1 MATDISVRV
10 CLRCRPLIPKELN
23 DGCQVCLNFTSNNSQ
38 VILGKD
44 KAFTYDSAY
53 SPETPQIE
61 VYRKSVSPMIQ
72 SLFKGYN
79 VTVLA
84 YGQTGSG
91 KTHTMGTSHSLISNE
106 KEMGVIP
113 RAMQDLFKGIRERE
127 DKYAFIIKASFL
139 EIYKEELHDLL
150 RSTVERNKDAVAI
163 RENFN
168 GNLKGLIE
176 EVVSSPDD
184 VLAILC
190 KGSLA
195 RSTGSTAMNS
205 QSSRSHAIFTINIEQ
220 TEKSDT
226 SININKGLLALGNVI
241 NALCDKNNHIPYR
254 DSKLTRLLQ
263 DSLGGNSHTLM
274 IACVSPADYNFEE
287 TLNTLRYADRARKI
301 KNKPVINRDPQTI
314 EIMRL
319 KQLVILSV
327 FSTVEA
333 MKNSAIDPDNVEAQ
347 NKLRMLEDIQNSII
361 QLQEEQKIDHSK
373 VLDDSVGSPEK
384 NAPDMDLSPEEEANR
399 TEHTLRQA
407 EMQRQLQILNEAL
420 NKKEELAEKMSEN
433 SCQFETMKDHYE
445 EALKNM
451 ENEIC
456 SLQKERDDLSTN
468 LKTTQSN
475 PAAVKISEQRRKRL
489 QELENKISDLK
500 KKVVDQERMLKL
512 KEQSENKVKVL
523 ANDIQTM
530 KQQRVKLMKQMKV
543 GTKQFNQWKTEKE
556 REVTQLKQKDRKRQV
571 ELVKME
577 KTHSKQQNVLKRKIE
592 QAVFHNKRLK
602 DAMERHRL
610 VSQERERKQN
620 VNSDGIKDRI
630 EQWLKQELELA
641 FRRSSSDIERTPVQ
655 NENLVNKI
663 EELKKEI
670 KLRTQQISDLQ
681 QEVLDAE
688 LEENV
693 NKRWDGV
700 RSMLESK
707 CALKWLFNQIVQSRV
722 NIFELNTKQS
732 DSQNNYDEVLKR
744 IEILENELKVER
756 ASHENDVINIQKE
769 YEEKVLYLMRQL
781 PTNFDSSSVCD
792 SSLTRKNQIPRQRDI
807 PSWFSKKKTGKNHVK
822 YEDIEDDE
830 EDVDLPDSGDDPD
843 WKYTPFEKRKLVKES
858 EIDGGCHCKTSTCKK
873 CSCHKAGRSCNLSC
887 KCDPLTCLN
896 QSTSE
901 NEDFNGTFNVPKK
914 WQLQEKDEN
923 EVLRNENRQIPRNKS
938 KTALNKINNKST
950 LLPQLDGSHDDID
963 SSGILKFKLG
973 SKKK

>member
-319 KQLVILSV
+319 KQLSYKQLFDQTTNLCEKVILAEMSRDKLKESLKELKSKTSILKNKKLYDL
-327 FSTVEA
+327 FLYSSTVEA

-475 PAAVKISEQRRKRL
+475 PAAVKYMTPPYFYNTFTLSPCPIKSHPTSGDTHDRLSPPGTVVRCVSYNHVQPELDSGTVLNVLDHARVTLELSLECVKICLTCTLRTLCTCKTNLHNVRNVHNNNNNTKNVHNVLVALMDVPGVFTPERCTHTAKIDKRDFRVRRRIKGERRKSTYRTISEQRRKRL

-641 FRRSSSDIERTPVQ
+641 VA
-655 NENLVNKI
+655 
-663 EELKKEI
+663 KKESNHHLNNLI
-670 KLRTQQISDLQ
+670 EDRKYLSQ
-681 QEVLDAE
+681 
-688 LEENV
+688 
-693 NKRWDGV
+693 
-700 RSMLESK
+700 
-707 CALKWLFNQIVQSRV
+707 
-722 NIFELNTKQS
+722 ELNF
-732 DSQNNYDEVLKR
+732 LK
-744 IEILENELKVER
+744 I
-756 ASHENDVINIQKE
+756 
-769 YEEKVLYLMRQL
+769 
-781 PTNFDSSSVCD
+781 
-792 SSLTRKNQIPRQRDI
+792 
-807 PSWFSKKKTGKNHVK
+807 
-822 YEDIEDDE
+822 
-830 EDVDLPDSGDDPD
+830 
-843 WKYTPFEKRKLVKES
+843 
-858 EIDGGCHCKTSTCKK
+858 
-873 CSCHKAGRSCNLSC
+873 
-887 KCDPLTCLN
+887 
-896 QSTSE
+896 
-901 NEDFNGTFNVPKK
+901 
-914 WQLQEKDEN
+914 
-923 EVLRNENRQIPRNKS
+923 
-938 KTALNKINNKST
+938 
-950 LLPQLDGSHDDID
+950 
-963 SSGILKFKLG
+963 
-973 SKKK
+973 

>member
-319 KQLVILSV
+319 KQLIEQMKGQLSPGGV
-327 FSTVEA
+327 CNLDTSPPSFREEDSAKNLRIKALETENYKLTSELQTAVRPNYQFVSTVEA

-475 PAAVKISEQRRKRL
+475 PAAVNNHVQPELDSGTVLNVLDHARVTLELSLECVKICLTCTLRTLCTLVALMDVPGVFTPERCTHTAKIDKRDFRVRRRIKEACFMSEIKVYLLVRKYNNKINIEDKRSIPGRISTHLHKLRLFFSEFNQYRFRNTSRRHMPFFSRYCPRISEQRRKRL

-641 FRRSSSDIERTPVQ
+641 VA
-655 NENLVNKI
+655 
-663 EELKKEI
+663 KKESNHHLNNLI
-670 KLRTQQISDLQ
+670 EDRKYLSQ
-681 QEVLDAE
+681 
-688 LEENV
+688 
-693 NKRWDGV
+693 
-700 RSMLESK
+700 
-707 CALKWLFNQIVQSRV
+707 
-722 NIFELNTKQS
+722 ELNF
-732 DSQNNYDEVLKR
+732 LK
-744 IEILENELKVER
+744 I
-756 ASHENDVINIQKE
+756 
-769 YEEKVLYLMRQL
+769 
-781 PTNFDSSSVCD
+781 
-792 SSLTRKNQIPRQRDI
+792 
-807 PSWFSKKKTGKNHVK
+807 
-822 YEDIEDDE
+822 
-830 EDVDLPDSGDDPD
+830 
-843 WKYTPFEKRKLVKES
+843 
-858 EIDGGCHCKTSTCKK
+858 
-873 CSCHKAGRSCNLSC
+873 
-887 KCDPLTCLN
+887 
-896 QSTSE
+896 
-901 NEDFNGTFNVPKK
+901 
-914 WQLQEKDEN
+914 
-923 EVLRNENRQIPRNKS
+923 
-938 KTALNKINNKST
+938 
-950 LLPQLDGSHDDID
+950 
-963 SSGILKFKLG
+963 
-973 SKKK
+973 

>member
-1 MATDISVRV
+1 MS
-10 CLRCRPLIPKELN
+10 
-23 DGCQVCLNFTSNNSQ
+23 
-38 VILGKD
+38 LG
-44 KAFTYDSAY
+44 
-53 SPETPQIE
+53 
-61 VYRKSVSPMIQ
+61 RW
-72 SLFKGYN
+72 
-79 VTVLA
+79 
-84 YGQTGSG
+84 
-91 KTHTMGTSHSLISNE
+91 
-106 KEMGVIP
+106 
-113 RAMQDLFKGIRERE
+113 
-127 DKYAFIIKASFL
+127 
-139 EIYKEELHDLL
+139 
-150 RSTVERNKDAVAI
+150 
-163 RENFN
+163 
-168 GNLKGLIE
+168 
-176 EVVSSPDD
+176 
-184 VLAILC
+184 
-190 KGSLA
+190 
-195 RSTGSTAMNS
+195 
-205 QSSRSHAIFTINIEQ
+205 
-220 TEKSDT
+220 
-226 SININKGLLALGNVI
+226 
-241 NALCDKNNHIPYR
+241 
-254 DSKLTRLLQ
+254 

-319 KQLVILSV
+319 KQLIEQMKGQLSPGGV
-327 FSTVEA
+327 CNLDTSPPSFREEDSAKNLRIKALETENYKLTSELQTAVRPNYQFVSTVEA

-475 PAAVKISEQRRKRL
+475 PAAVNNHVQPELDSGTVLNVLDHARVTLELSLECVKICLTCTLRTLCTLVALMDVPGVFTPERCTHTAKIDKRDFRVRRRIKETVRQKWTEEFQRPAPSRLTVYRICDKFEETGSICNAINRISEQRRKRL

-641 FRRSSSDIERTPVQ
+641 VA
-655 NENLVNKI
+655 
-663 EELKKEI
+663 KKESNHHLNNLI
-670 KLRTQQISDLQ
+670 EDRKYLSQ
-681 QEVLDAE
+681 
-688 LEENV
+688 
-693 NKRWDGV
+693 
-700 RSMLESK
+700 
-707 CALKWLFNQIVQSRV
+707 
-722 NIFELNTKQS
+722 ELNF
-732 DSQNNYDEVLKR
+732 LK
-744 IEILENELKVER
+744 I
-756 ASHENDVINIQKE
+756 
-769 YEEKVLYLMRQL
+769 
-781 PTNFDSSSVCD
+781 
-792 SSLTRKNQIPRQRDI
+792 
-807 PSWFSKKKTGKNHVK
+807 
-822 YEDIEDDE
+822 
-830 EDVDLPDSGDDPD
+830 
-843 WKYTPFEKRKLVKES
+843 
-858 EIDGGCHCKTSTCKK
+858 
-873 CSCHKAGRSCNLSC
+873 
-887 KCDPLTCLN
+887 
-896 QSTSE
+896 
-901 NEDFNGTFNVPKK
+901 
-914 WQLQEKDEN
+914 
-923 EVLRNENRQIPRNKS
+923 
-938 KTALNKINNKST
+938 
-950 LLPQLDGSHDDID
+950 
-963 SSGILKFKLG
+963 
-973 SKKK
+973 

>member
-327 FSTVEA
+327 FYKQLFDQTTNLCEKVILAEMSRDKLKESLKELKSKTSSTVEA

-475 PAAVKISEQRRKRL
+475 PAAVKYGAVVALMDVPGVFTPERCTHTAKIDKRDFRVRRRIKETVRQKWTEEFQRPAPSRLTVYRICDKFEETGSICNAINRISEQRRKRL

-641 FRRSSSDIERTPVQ
+641 VA
-655 NENLVNKI
+655 
-663 EELKKEI
+663 KKESNHHLNNLI
-670 KLRTQQISDLQ
+670 EDRKYLSQ
-681 QEVLDAE
+681 
-688 LEENV
+688 
-693 NKRWDGV
+693 
-700 RSMLESK
+700 
-707 CALKWLFNQIVQSRV
+707 
-722 NIFELNTKQS
+722 ELNF
-732 DSQNNYDEVLKR
+732 LK
-744 IEILENELKVER
+744 I
-756 ASHENDVINIQKE
+756 
-769 YEEKVLYLMRQL
+769 
-781 PTNFDSSSVCD
+781 
-792 SSLTRKNQIPRQRDI
+792 
-807 PSWFSKKKTGKNHVK
+807 
-822 YEDIEDDE
+822 
-830 EDVDLPDSGDDPD
+830 
-843 WKYTPFEKRKLVKES
+843 
-858 EIDGGCHCKTSTCKK
+858 
-873 CSCHKAGRSCNLSC
+873 
-887 KCDPLTCLN
+887 
-896 QSTSE
+896 
-901 NEDFNGTFNVPKK
+901 
-914 WQLQEKDEN
+914 
-923 EVLRNENRQIPRNKS
+923 
-938 KTALNKINNKST
+938 
-950 LLPQLDGSHDDID
+950 
-963 SSGILKFKLG
+963 
-973 SKKK
+973 

>member
-319 KQLVILSV
+319 KQLIEQMKGQLSPGGV
-327 FSTVEA
+327 CNLDTSPPSFREEDSAKNLRIKALETENYKLTSELQTAVRPNYQFVSTVEA

-475 PAAVKISEQRRKRL
+475 PAAVNNHVQPELDSGTVLNVLDHARVTLELSLECVKICLTCTLRTLCTLVALMDVPGVFTPERCTHTAKIDKRDFRVRRRIKGERRK
-489 QELENKISDLK
+489 S
-500 KKVVDQERMLKL
+500 
-512 KEQSENKVKVL
+512 
-523 ANDIQTM
+523 TY
-530 KQQRVKLMKQMKV
+530 
-543 GTKQFNQWKTEKE
+543 
-556 REVTQLKQKDRKRQV
+556 
-571 ELVKME
+571 
-577 KTHSKQQNVLKRKIE
+577 
-592 QAVFHNKRLK
+592 
-602 DAMERHRL
+602 
-610 VSQERERKQN
+610 
-620 VNSDGIKDRI
+620 
-630 EQWLKQELELA
+630 
-641 FRRSSSDIERTPVQ
+641 RTYTT
-655 NENLVNKI
+655 LSHNKI
-663 EELKKEI
+663 EI
-670 KLRTQQISDLQ
+670 
-681 QEVLDAE
+681 
-688 LEENV
+688 
-693 NKRWDGV
+693 NKR
-700 RSMLESK
+700 
-707 CALKWLFNQIVQSRV
+707 
-722 NIFELNTKQS
+722 
-732 DSQNNYDEVLKR
+732 
-744 IEILENELKVER
+744 
-756 ASHENDVINIQKE
+756 H
-769 YEEKVLYLMRQL
+769 
-781 PTNFDSSSVCD
+781 
-792 SSLTRKNQIPRQRDI
+792 
-807 PSWFSKKKTGKNHVK
+807 
-822 YEDIEDDE
+822 
-830 EDVDLPDSGDDPD
+830 
-843 WKYTPFEKRKLVKES
+843 
-858 EIDGGCHCKTSTCKK
+858 
-873 CSCHKAGRSCNLSC
+873 
-887 KCDPLTCLN
+887 
-896 QSTSE
+896 
-901 NEDFNGTFNVPKK
+901 
-914 WQLQEKDEN
+914 
-923 EVLRNENRQIPRNKS
+923 
-938 KTALNKINNKST
+938 
-950 LLPQLDGSHDDID
+950 
-963 SSGILKFKLG
+963 
-973 SKKK
+973 

>member
-319 KQLVILSV
+319 KQLSYKQLFDQTTNLCEKVILAEMSRDKLKESLKELKSKTS
-327 FSTVEA
+327 STVEA

-475 PAAVKISEQRRKRL
+475 PAAVNNHVQP
-489 QELENKISDLK
+489 ELDSGT
-500 KKVVDQERMLKL
+500 
-512 KEQSENKVKVL
+512 VL
-523 ANDIQTM
+523 
-530 KQQRVKLMKQMKV
+530 
-543 GTKQFNQWKTEKE
+543 
-556 REVTQLKQKDRKRQV
+556 
-571 ELVKME
+571 
-577 KTHSKQQNVLKRKIE
+577 NVLDHAR
-592 QAVFHNKRLK
+592 VT
-602 DAMERHRL
+602 
-610 VSQERERKQN
+610 
-620 VNSDGIKDRI
+620 
-630 EQWLKQELELA
+630 LEL
-641 FRRSSSDIERTPVQ
+641 SLECV
-655 NENLVNKI
+655 KI
-663 EELKKEI
+663 CLTCT
-670 KLRTQQISDLQ
+670 LRTL
-681 QEVLDAE
+681 
-688 LEENV
+688 
-693 NKRWDGV
+693 
-700 RSMLESK
+700 
-707 CALKWLFNQIVQSRV
+707 C
-722 NIFELNTKQS
+722 T
-732 DSQNNYDEVLKR
+732 
-744 IEILENELKVER
+744 
-756 ASHENDVINIQKE
+756 
-769 YEEKVLYLMRQL
+769 
-781 PTNFDSSSVCD
+781 
-792 SSLTRKNQIPRQRDI
+792 
-807 PSWFSKKKTGKNHVK
+807 
-822 YEDIEDDE
+822 
-830 EDVDLPDSGDDPD
+830 
-843 WKYTPFEKRKLVKES
+843 
-858 EIDGGCHCKTSTCKK
+858 
-873 CSCHKAGRSCNLSC
+873 
-887 KCDPLTCLN
+887 
-896 QSTSE
+896 
-901 NEDFNGTFNVPKK
+901 
-914 WQLQEKDEN
+914 
-923 EVLRNENRQIPRNKS
+923 
-938 KTALNKINNKST
+938 
-950 LLPQLDGSHDDID
+950 
-963 SSGILKFKLG
+963 
-973 SKKK
+973 

>member
-53 SPETPQIE
+53 S
-61 VYRKSVSPMIQ
+61 
-72 SLFKGYN
+72 YN

-91 KTHTMGTSHSLISNE
+91 KTHTM
-106 KEMGVIP
+106 
-113 RAMQDLFKGIRERE
+113 AMQDLFKGIRERE

-220 TEKSDT
+220 TEKMSFEIMITKIHDVCLQ
-226 SININKGLLALGNVI
+226 SILIIYFFLGININKGLLALGNVI

-319 KQLVILSV
+319 KQLVILSMSRDKLKESLKELKSKTS
-327 FSTVEA
+327 STVEA

-475 PAAVKISEQRRKRL
+475 PAAVNNHVQPELDSGTVLNVLDHARVTLELSLECVKICLTCTLRTLCTLVALMDVPGVFTPERCTHTAKIDKRDFRVRRRIKGERRKSTYRTISEQRRKRL

-641 FRRSSSDIERTPVQ
+641 VA
-655 NENLVNKI
+655 
-663 EELKKEI
+663 KKESNHHLNNLI
-670 KLRTQQISDLQ
+670 EDRKYLSQ
-681 QEVLDAE
+681 
-688 LEENV
+688 
-693 NKRWDGV
+693 
-700 RSMLESK
+700 
-707 CALKWLFNQIVQSRV
+707 
-722 NIFELNTKQS
+722 ELNF
-732 DSQNNYDEVLKR
+732 LK
-744 IEILENELKVER
+744 I
-756 ASHENDVINIQKE
+756 
-769 YEEKVLYLMRQL
+769 
-781 PTNFDSSSVCD
+781 
-792 SSLTRKNQIPRQRDI
+792 
-807 PSWFSKKKTGKNHVK
+807 
-822 YEDIEDDE
+822 
-830 EDVDLPDSGDDPD
+830 
-843 WKYTPFEKRKLVKES
+843 
-858 EIDGGCHCKTSTCKK
+858 
-873 CSCHKAGRSCNLSC
+873 
-887 KCDPLTCLN
+887 
-896 QSTSE
+896 
-901 NEDFNGTFNVPKK
+901 
-914 WQLQEKDEN
+914 
-923 EVLRNENRQIPRNKS
+923 
-938 KTALNKINNKST
+938 
-950 LLPQLDGSHDDID
+950 
-963 SSGILKFKLG
+963 
-973 SKKK
+973 

>member
-205 QSSRSHAIFTINIEQ
+205 HNCTQSKFHLVDLAGS
-220 TEKSDT
+220 EKANRT
-226 SININKGLLALGNVI
+226 QAQGERFKEGININKGLLALGNVI

-319 KQLVILSV
+319 KQLVILSDSPTMACSSDKEALHSV
-327 FSTVEA
+327 RIDTASSSSSSLWQINQCEST
-333 MKNSAIDPDNVEAQ
+333 
-347 NKLRMLEDIQNSII
+347 
-361 QLQEEQKIDHSK
+361 
-373 VLDDSVGSPEK
+373 
-384 NAPDMDLSPEEEANR
+384 
-399 TEHTLRQA
+399 

-475 PAAVKISEQRRKRL
+475 PAAVKYCAVFPAFFCHFPFQALGAVVALMDVPGVFTPERCTHTAKIDKRDFRVRRRIKETVRQKWTEEFQRPAPSRLTVYRICDKFEETGSICNAINRISEQRRKRL

-641 FRRSSSDIERTPVQ
+641 VA
-655 NENLVNKI
+655 
-663 EELKKEI
+663 KKESNHHLNNLI
-670 KLRTQQISDLQ
+670 EDRKYLSQ
-681 QEVLDAE
+681 
-688 LEENV
+688 
-693 NKRWDGV
+693 
-700 RSMLESK
+700 
-707 CALKWLFNQIVQSRV
+707 
-722 NIFELNTKQS
+722 ELNF
-732 DSQNNYDEVLKR
+732 LK
-744 IEILENELKVER
+744 I
-756 ASHENDVINIQKE
+756 
-769 YEEKVLYLMRQL
+769 
-781 PTNFDSSSVCD
+781 
-792 SSLTRKNQIPRQRDI
+792 
-807 PSWFSKKKTGKNHVK
+807 
-822 YEDIEDDE
+822 
-830 EDVDLPDSGDDPD
+830 
-843 WKYTPFEKRKLVKES
+843 
-858 EIDGGCHCKTSTCKK
+858 
-873 CSCHKAGRSCNLSC
+873 
-887 KCDPLTCLN
+887 
-896 QSTSE
+896 
-901 NEDFNGTFNVPKK
+901 
-914 WQLQEKDEN
+914 
-923 EVLRNENRQIPRNKS
+923 
-938 KTALNKINNKST
+938 
-950 LLPQLDGSHDDID
+950 
-963 SSGILKFKLG
+963 
-973 SKKK
+973 

>member
-319 KQLVILSV
+319 KQLVILSIEQMKGQLSPGGV
-327 FSTVEA
+327 CNLDTSPPSFREEDSAKNLRIKALETENYKLTSELQTAVRPNYQFVSTVEA

-475 PAAVKISEQRRKRL
+475 PAAVKYGAVVALMDVPGVFTPERCTHTAKIDKRDFRVRRRIKETVRQKWTEEFQRPAPSRLTVYRICDKFEETGSICNAINRISEQRRKRL

-641 FRRSSSDIERTPVQ
+641 VA
-655 NENLVNKI
+655 
-663 EELKKEI
+663 KKESNHHLNNLI
-670 KLRTQQISDLQ
+670 EDRKYLSQ
-681 QEVLDAE
+681 
-688 LEENV
+688 
-693 NKRWDGV
+693 
-700 RSMLESK
+700 
-707 CALKWLFNQIVQSRV
+707 
-722 NIFELNTKQS
+722 ELNF
-732 DSQNNYDEVLKR
+732 LK
-744 IEILENELKVER
+744 I
-756 ASHENDVINIQKE
+756 
-769 YEEKVLYLMRQL
+769 
-781 PTNFDSSSVCD
+781 
-792 SSLTRKNQIPRQRDI
+792 
-807 PSWFSKKKTGKNHVK
+807 
-822 YEDIEDDE
+822 
-830 EDVDLPDSGDDPD
+830 
-843 WKYTPFEKRKLVKES
+843 
-858 EIDGGCHCKTSTCKK
+858 
-873 CSCHKAGRSCNLSC
+873 
-887 KCDPLTCLN
+887 
-896 QSTSE
+896 
-901 NEDFNGTFNVPKK
+901 
-914 WQLQEKDEN
+914 
-923 EVLRNENRQIPRNKS
+923 
-938 KTALNKINNKST
+938 
-950 LLPQLDGSHDDID
+950 
-963 SSGILKFKLG
+963 
-973 SKKK
+973 

>member
-319 KQLVILSV
+319 KQLIEQMKGQLSPGGV
-327 FSTVEA
+327 CNLDTSPPSFREEDSAKNLRIKALETENYKLTSELQTAVRPNYQFVSTVEA

-475 PAAVKISEQRRKRL
+475 PAASSIRGIFCFLHSNHVQPELDSGTVLNVLDHARVTLELSLECVKICL
-489 QELENKISDLK
+489 
-500 KKVVDQERMLKL
+500 
-512 KEQSENKVKVL
+512 
-523 ANDIQTM
+523 TC
-530 KQQRVKLMKQMKV
+530 
-543 GTKQFNQWKTEKE
+543 T
-556 REVTQLKQKDRKRQV
+556 
-571 ELVKME
+571 
-577 KTHSKQQNVLKRKIE
+577 
-592 QAVFHNKRLK
+592 
-602 DAMERHRL
+602 
-610 VSQERERKQN
+610 
-620 VNSDGIKDRI
+620 
-630 EQWLKQELELA
+630 
-641 FRRSSSDIERTPVQ
+641 
-655 NENLVNKI
+655 
-663 EELKKEI
+663 
-670 KLRTQQISDLQ
+670 LRTL
-681 QEVLDAE
+681 
-688 LEENV
+688 
-693 NKRWDGV
+693 
-700 RSMLESK
+700 
-707 CALKWLFNQIVQSRV
+707 C
-722 NIFELNTKQS
+722 T
-732 DSQNNYDEVLKR
+732 
-744 IEILENELKVER
+744 
-756 ASHENDVINIQKE
+756 
-769 YEEKVLYLMRQL
+769 
-781 PTNFDSSSVCD
+781 
-792 SSLTRKNQIPRQRDI
+792 
-807 PSWFSKKKTGKNHVK
+807 
-822 YEDIEDDE
+822 
-830 EDVDLPDSGDDPD
+830 
-843 WKYTPFEKRKLVKES
+843 
-858 EIDGGCHCKTSTCKK
+858 CKT
-873 CSCHKAGRSCNLSC
+873 NLHNLLS
-887 KCDPLTCLN
+887 PYLCLM
-896 QSTSE
+896 
-901 NEDFNGTFNVPKK
+901 
-914 WQLQEKDEN
+914 
-923 EVLRNENRQIPRNKS
+923 I
-938 KTALNKINNKST
+938 
-950 LLPQLDGSHDDID
+950 
-963 SSGILKFKLG
+963 SSIHLG
-973 SKKK
+973 P